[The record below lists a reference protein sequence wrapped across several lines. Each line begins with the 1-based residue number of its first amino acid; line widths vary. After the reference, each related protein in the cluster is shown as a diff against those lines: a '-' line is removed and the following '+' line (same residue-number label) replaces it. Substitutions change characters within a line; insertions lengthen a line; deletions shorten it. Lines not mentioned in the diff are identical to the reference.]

1 MTFSA
6 GEIRACGNNLTM
18 RLFGDAFHLLDQG
31 NPSVARR
38 KLLKVLTEHLNER
51 KNFQMYPPE
60 TSVVS

>member
-1 MTFSA
+1 
-6 GEIRACGNNLTM
+6 M